1 MSIYLHSRSYKTLF
15 FALLSSLIFL
25 FPSIQANSQTEP
37 HLMAFEFGNFS
48 GVFYAGIDNHFSIV
62 VQPGK
67 PISLE
72 DISLSGGTL
81 NQSSR
86 AGWFVAH
93 IKSPGDVRMTI
104 RTELGTTFRNI
115 RVMPIVPAPTFGGRY
130 AEDSAL
136 EAKEFSAQ
144 GGIVAII
151 NCCGFD
157 AKCDMVS
164 YSVTRINAEG
174 MASIVKNKGA
184 RFEPKAMA
192 LIQSAKSGDT
202 FIFSNILARCP
213 GDKEPIPLHSLVFEI
228 K

>member
-1 MSIYLHSRSYKTLF
+1 MSIYLNSRSSKTLF

-62 VQPGK
+62 IQPGK
-67 PISLE
+67 PITLE
-72 DISLSGGTL
+72 DISLSGGTV

-104 RTELGTTFRNI
+104 RAELGTTFRNI
-115 RVMPIVPAPTFGGRY
+115 RVMPIVPAPSFGRY
-130 AEDSAL
+130 EEDSAL

-144 GGIVAII
+144 GGIAASF

-157 AKCDMVS
+157 AKCFMVS
-164 YSVTRINAEG
+164 YSITRVNAEG
-174 MASIVKNKGA
+174 IATKIKNSGA

-192 LIQSAKSGDT
+192 IIQSAKVAIHFS
-202 FIFSNILARCP
+202 FRIFWHLVLEAKNRYHYIL
-213 GDKEPIPLHSLVFEI
+213 
-228 K
+228 